1 MAPENSTYKQ
11 VLANYYKSYVLAWVS
26 PLLFFLVFVLITN
39 MRYSKW
45 LLLLAGLIVFPL
57 SLYLAKRTYEVG
69 WASSGQVLVLV
80 YIPWFLGIILAGWA
94 IGTITK

>member
-57 SLYLAKRTYEVG
+57 SLYLANRTYEVG